1 MKSIHY
7 GLALVALIALYYVV
21 PLEYRLLWQPDETR
35 YAEISREMLT
45 SGDWIVPHFLGL
57 RYFEKPIAGYWINSI
72 AQWLFGHNN
81 VSVRLGSVFSII
93 VSALL
98 VGALAWKMWRDK
110 RTAVLS
116 AVIFLTAFLVYG
128 IGTYAVLDPM
138 ITLWM
143 TLAMLSFWL
152 AAQANTLRSKF
163 GGYVLLGVAC
173 GMGVMT
179 KGFLALAVPV
189 IGVLPWVIVHKRWKE
204 VLLWGWLAVICCVLT
219 VLPWGLAIASREP
232 DFWRYFFWVEHI
244 QRFAQQDAQH
254 KAPFWYYIP
263 FLILGS
269 LPWLALLPGALKTG
283 WLARK
288 EGVRE
293 AFYLLGWVVM
303 PLLFF
308 SIAKGKLPTYILPCF
323 APLAILMAR
332 YAMQM
337 AQTNGRA
344 LRVNAWINIGFGLV
358 GVIAALVVSP
368 LGFMKHPVWTQIEVY
383 KAALAAF
390 AFLAWALVGLF
401 TLRASA
407 ERWPYAA
414 LCPLAIALLV
424 GIVIPDKV
432 MDSKQPQFL
441 INFVNE
447 PLTPSRYVLAD
458 NVGVAAGLAWELKRS
473 DIILFGT
480 RGELTYGMSYPDG
493 EGRFVREDDFTDW
506 LSQHRQEGV
515 ISLVLHQSKK
525 DDFTRMPIPK
535 PDNVYVQGRMVFI
548 QYFPQ

>member
-1 MKSIHY
+1 MKSTNAVL
-7 GLALVALIALYYVV
+7 GLVALFVLYYLV

-35 YAEISREMLT
+35 YAEISREMLN
-45 SGDWIVPHFLGL
+45 SGDWVVPHFLGL
-57 RYFEKPIAGYWINSI
+57 RYFEKPIAGYWINSLG
-72 AQWLFGHNN
+72 QWLFGHNN
-81 VSVRLGSVFSII
+81 FAVRFGSVFSIT

-98 VGALAWKMWRDK
+98 VAAQAWNMWRDK
-110 RTAVLS
+110 AVAVLS
-116 AVIFLTAFLVYG
+116 GVIFLTAFLVYG

-143 TLAMLSFWL
+143 TLAMFSFWL
-152 AAQANTLRSKF
+152 AAQAQTRGGKF
-163 GGYVLLGVAC
+163 AGYALLGIAC

-189 IGVLPWVIVHKRWKE
+189 LGVLPWVITQKRWKE
-204 VLLWGWLAVICCVLT
+204 VLLWGWLAILCCVLT
-219 VLPWGLAIASREP
+219 VLPWGLAIATREA

-263 FLILGS
+263 FLIAGS

-288 EGVRE
+288 SVLQE
-293 AFYLLGWVVM
+293 AFYLFGWVVM

-332 YAMQM
+332 YALTL
-337 AQTNGRA
+337 AQTGGRA
-344 LRVNAWINIGFGLV
+344 LRINAWINIVFGVV
-358 GVIAALVVSP
+358 GLIAAIVVSP
-368 LGFMKHPVWTQIEVY
+368 WGFLKHPVWTPIELY
-383 KAALAAF
+383 KAWLAAF
-390 AFLAWALVGLF
+390 ALGVWALFGWLALK
-401 TLRASA
+401 TS
-407 ERWPYAA
+407 EQRWPLAA
-414 LCPLAIALLV
+414 LCPLGLALV
-424 GIVIPDKV
+424 AGAVIPDKV

-447 PLTPSRYVLAD
+447 ALKPSRYVLTD

-473 DIILFGT
+473 DIIMFGS
-480 RGELTYGMSYPDG
+480 RGELTYGLAYPDAKD
-493 EGRFVREDDFTDW
+493 RFVEEDNFSDW
-506 LSQHRQEGV
+506 LAQRRQQGV
-515 ISLVLHQSKK
+515 VSLVLHQSKP
-525 DDFTRMPIPK
+525 DDFTRLPIPK

-548 QYFPQ
+548 QYYPQ

>member
-7 GLALVALIALYYVV
+7 GLALVALFALYYVV

-45 SGDWIVPHFLGL
+45 SGDWVVPHFLGL

-81 VSVRLGSVFSII
+81 VSVRLGSVFSIT

-152 AAQANTLRSKF
+152 AAQANTLRGKF

-179 KGFLALAVPV
+179 KGFLALAVPL
-189 IGVLPWVIVHKRWKE
+189 IGVLPWIIVQKRWKE

-219 VLPWGLAIASREP
+219 VLPWGRAIASREP

-244 QRFAQQDAQH
+244 QRFAQDDAQH

-288 EGVRE
+288 EGLRE

-368 LGFMKHPVWTQIEVY
+368 LGFLKHPVWTQIEVY

-390 AFLAWALVGLF
+390 AFLAWALVGVF

-407 ERWPYAA
+407 ERWSYAA
-414 LCPLAIALLV
+414 LCPLAIALLL

-473 DIILFGT
+473 DIMLFGT

-493 EGRFVREDDFTDW
+493 EGRFVREDDFTNW